1 MLCHGIYE
9 QVINHQISRELE
21 NFSADCKATTP
32 IDRAEASRILS
43 QYLGEVVRKGLDSIV
58 DEGGTLDDQI
68 ALSNRIIDLVRSV
81 TKEAS
86 FSSLGIDRRAE
97 LLLALLKEKDPRL
110 VTGRNAWNVVRPE
123 TSLSRSSLF
132 TGALHE
138 PQMYME
144 LKREAASADRMDM
157 LVSFIKWSGLR
168 LIIDELRTFVHR
180 IQRCIIG
187 INIPLRP

>member
-32 IDRAEASRILS
+32 IDRAEASIILS
-43 QYLGEVVRKGLDSIV
+43 QYLAEVVRKGLDSIV

-110 VTGRNAWNVVRPE
+110 TGHGPECLERRTARNVIIPE
-123 TSLSRSSLF
+123 LSVHR
-132 TGALHE
+132 GAARASDVHGT
-138 PQMYME
+138 
-144 LKREAASADRMDM
+144 EAG
-157 LVSFIKWSGLR
+157 SGLS
-168 LIIDELRTFVHR
+168 
-180 IQRCIIG
+180 
-187 INIPLRP
+187 